1 VLQQEADMHES
12 KNVAVINSSWL
23 ISLFLFLTF
32 SADAST
38 QATLTQ
44 VVNAAPTVTLL
55 QQPPESLF
63 ASSGFSFVIE
73 VTSSNGLVVPTG
85 NVTLTDNSNLIGSA
99 PVDNGKA
106 TVTQSVPST
115 GGHLLV
121 ACYAGSNNFLSSCSA
136 PLTFSTLAPYLLKQ
150 TNSSG
155 TVNAPKAFVDNLK
168 VVPTKGFS
176 GVVRLSCQVSSYSC
190 NLFPSSISFSGDGN
204 VQIVKASFSPV
215 ATSTSAELFGI
226 PIIGFLGWLI
236 KRGRH
241 GCSNLW
247 LLLCSAALLC
257 VLGCGPVISV
267 PVNGAN
273 QTMIVNST
281 SGSYSQ
287 AVIYQIQVESD
298 AVL

>member
-1 VLQQEADMHES
+1 VLQQETDMREP
-12 KNVAVINSSWL
+12 KDVAVINSSWL
-23 ISLFLFLTF
+23 ITLFLFLTF

-44 VVNAAPTVTLL
+44 VVSAAPTVTLL

-63 ASSGFSFVIE
+63 ASNAFPFVIE

-121 ACYAGSNNFLSSCSA
+121 ACYAGSANFLSSCSA
-136 PLTFSTLAPYLLKQ
+136 PLTISTLAPYLLKQ
-150 TNSSG
+150 TDPSG
-155 TVNAPKAFVDNLK
+155 TVDAPKAFVDNLK

-176 GVVRLSCQVSSYSC
+176 GVVRLNCQVSSYSC
-190 NLFPSSISFSGDGN
+190 NLSPSSLSFSGDGN

-287 AVIYQIQVESD
+287 TVTYQIQVESD